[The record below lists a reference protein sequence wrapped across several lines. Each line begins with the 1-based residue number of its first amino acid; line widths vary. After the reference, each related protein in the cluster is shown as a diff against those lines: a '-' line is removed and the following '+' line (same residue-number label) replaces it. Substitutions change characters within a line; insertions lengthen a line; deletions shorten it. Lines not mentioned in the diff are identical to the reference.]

1 MKSYDHTIQRYSKL
15 IENSSLSSSIEWGDV
30 RALSIGGQSGAST
43 VTEVHWTVP
52 LIQDILKASIPL
64 VLSPKFYVS
73 VPGHRIQLMLIPNS
87 TFSDN
92 FSFMGIFFRLVTG
105 EFDSDLEWPYQYKTF
120 AGFLPFIKDANDTDP
135 IILSPA
141 NSWTVIPN
149 RDPCRLRSA
158 FLRPSTDTDNFP
170 RPDGCGS
177 RRLVDIKDLGTFI
190 DEEAGSLTIVAKID
204 LSDRGAPY
212 DNANFTFKHNDL
224 ISEYVWSI
232 KNFPKIQAESVRS
245 SSVAVLSSD
254 PFYTHPS
261 GYLIQVFLTLLPT
274 KNAFAIS
281 TAFLQGDFDRSLDWP
296 YPYPF
301 EVALIDQSPS
311 YWKRDYAINLDAS
324 SADCGSAP
332 FLQPTQSVEFCFITV
347 QSMELL
353 TLTHYNF
360 VKDGILKIRFQ
371 TKVMPMSRKPVASL
385 SIKNKHL
392 VSEYSWLIPNIEN
405 KLERF
410 DYSGRKI
417 KVFTSEKFY
426 TNSQGKFITFLLVSV
441 VFMAHVMFS

>member
-1 MKSYDHTIQRYSKL
+1 
-15 IENSSLSSSIEWGDV
+15 
-30 RALSIGGQSGAST
+30 
-43 VTEVHWTVP
+43 
-52 LIQDILKASIPL
+52 
-64 VLSPKFYVS
+64 
-73 VPGHRIQLMLIPNS
+73 MLIPNS

-92 FSFMGIFFRLVTG
+92 TSFLGVFFRLVTG
-105 EFDSDLEWPYQYKTF
+105 EFDSDLEWPYQYKTT
-120 AGFLPFIKDANDTDP
+120 AGILPVVKRNDSNLVESFVVPT
-135 IILSPA
+135 

-177 RRLVDIKDLGTFI
+177 RRLIDLKDLDSFI
-190 DEEAGSLTIVAKID
+190 DQETGSLTIVAKID
-204 LSDRGAPY
+204 LNDRGAPY
-212 DNANFTFKHNDL
+212 DTANFTFKHNDM

-232 KNFPKIQAESVRS
+232 KNFPKIQSESVRS

-296 YPYPF
+296 FPYPF

-311 YWKRDYAINLDAS
+311 YWKRDYAVNLDSS
-324 SADCGSAP
+324 SADCGSSP
-332 FLQPTQSVEFCFITV
+332 FLQPTSSVEFCFITV

-360 VKDGILKIRFQ
+360 IRDGSLKIRFQ
-371 TKVMPMSRKPVASL
+371 SKIMPLSRKPTAALSVKDHFLVA
-385 SIKNKHL
+385 
-392 VSEYSWLIPNIEN
+392 EYSWLIPNIEN

-410 DYSGRKI
+410 DYSGRKVKI
-417 KVFTSEKFY
+417 FTSEKFY
-426 TNSQGKFITFLLVSV
+426 TSSQGEFYR
-441 VFMAHVMFS
+441 